1 MPHLLRRLPSC
12 SQLEATTVFWAL
24 PAANIRQAV
33 SLPGCRLYLL
43 IILTFPNKP
52 QGDESWFPRGLQTF
66 ILPLF
71 FVEQRRLMLAVAA
84 SLMNWPDLLQSLRSP
99 LGFHEKGK
107 LYLSRKC
114 LQTPGKVKETN
125 SPGFHFCPTLS
136 SLPCPS
142 CTTDQ
147 ALSTSLALL
156 LGSIFS
162 WLPRWLTGDKDS
174 VPGLGRCPGGGN
186 GNPLQYSC
194 LGNPMD
200 RRAWWATA
208 RGAAEE
214 LDMSELLNNNNS
226 TFTSPGFDVRWVRTV
241 LHWSLISVLPRLM
254 YPFSGYVLI

>member
-1 MPHLLRRLPSC
+1 
-12 SQLEATTVFWAL
+12 
-24 PAANIRQAV
+24 
-33 SLPGCRLYLL
+33 
-43 IILTFPNKP
+43 
-52 QGDESWFPRGLQTF
+52 
-66 ILPLF
+66 
-71 FVEQRRLMLAVAA
+71 
-84 SLMNWPDLLQSLRSP
+84 MNWPDLLQSLRSP

-194 LGNPMD
+194 LDRGKNFPMD
-200 RRAWWATA
+200 RGAWWATVHGVTKRHNWTCTHA
-208 RGAAEE
+208 NHYIKSQDTINYITLSHR
-214 LDMSELLNNNNS
+214 LIPYIYTYIQILSKLLAN
-226 TFTSPGFDVRWVRTV
+226 
-241 LHWSLISVLPRLM
+241 
-254 YPFSGYVLI
+254 